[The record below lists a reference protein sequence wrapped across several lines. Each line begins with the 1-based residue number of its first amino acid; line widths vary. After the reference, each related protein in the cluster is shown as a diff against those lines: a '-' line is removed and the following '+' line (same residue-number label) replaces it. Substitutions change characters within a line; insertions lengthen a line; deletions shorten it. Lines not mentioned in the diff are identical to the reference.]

1 MAVAFAI
8 MSCEAIA
15 ATLAEMR
22 QYYNGEWSYPQNA
35 LASNVYAQTRR
46 IYEGDWLP
54 PFSYFCAVRGGGMC
68 NDLNDQ
74 DFPKLYELCAVVS
87 NHCDEIVADW
97 HTYETNEMVRFTT
110 LNAFSYAGYDYMTNL
125 AVNVIGQYA
134 TNTNYCSWDTVKFL
148 RNPYGTPLEW
158 YMSRNYDVPAISNA
172 LLTVKAN
179 AESVGDSN
187 IFHSCER
194 DLSGETKTWYL
205 EMKAAGM
212 L

>member
-1 MAVAFAI
+1 VVLPLSSQEVITAGNI
-8 MSCEAIA
+8 DEIR
-15 ATLAEMR
+15 LRYE
-22 QYYNGEWSYPQNA
+22 GEWQYPDNPVS
-35 LASNVYAQTRR
+35 SNVYSRVRNVYA
-46 IYEGDWLP
+46 GHWMSLFD
-54 PFSYFCAVRGGGMC
+54 YFITVRGGGVC

-87 NHCDEIVADW
+87 NHCAEIVADW

-158 YMSRNYDVPAISNA
+158 YMSRNYDVPCISNA
-172 LLTVKAN
+172 LLTVKAK
-179 AESVGDSN
+179 AEGMGDSN
-187 IFHSCER
+187 TCHSCER